1 MRIAHLSDLHF
12 GRHDPA
18 VVDSLAADL
27 DSQAPDL
34 VVVSGDFTQMGTR
47 AEFTQA
53 RAFLDTL
60 AAPVLAVPGNHDVPQ
75 INMIRRILDP
85 YGLFRRFIA
94 PELEPFI
101 VHGKLAIAGLNTAR
115 QFRWGLNWAHGS
127 ISRGQLATLERRFA
141 AAPPDAVRVVVA
153 HHPLLFPEEAMEK
166 KMRLVKRADLALQ
179 TFARLGVRMVMSGH
193 FHMTYVRRHT
203 QSREIRE
210 DTFDGPR
217 QAATAPLL
225 VLQTSSTLS
234 TRLRGHPNAYNLVDF
249 ENERVTICVREWTPE
264 GRWVTRD
271 TALEP
276 V

>member
-1 MRIAHLSDLHF
+1 PGDVRRRDHDHRHADAFHDPSPRPTHSRSGGHEPGGSEKDAGHRDRAGRLTGKDTSLTVRIAHLSDLHF

-94 PELEPFI
+94 PEHEPFI
-101 VHGKLAIAGLNTAR
+101 VHGKLAN
-115 QFRWGLNWAHGS
+115 
-127 ISRGQLATLERRFA
+127 
-141 AAPPDAVRVVVA
+141 
-153 HHPLLFPEEAMEK
+153 
-166 KMRLVKRADLALQ
+166 
-179 TFARLGVRMVMSGH
+179 
-193 FHMTYVRRHT
+193 
-203 QSREIRE
+203 
-210 DTFDGPR
+210 
-217 QAATAPLL
+217 
-225 VLQTSSTLS
+225 
-234 TRLRGHPNAYNLVDF
+234 
-249 ENERVTICVREWTPE
+249 
-264 GRWVTRD
+264 
-271 TALEP
+271 
-276 V
+276 